1 MNTDFVKGLYSRG
14 CSVPSNASDDADS
27 HYQPADSYTGSTE
40 NLSLA
45 QLWLEK
51 CLLSHKECAQTVT
64 APLASPTRLIDLE
77 DPENPRLCQ
86 TEGFNLEYLTLSYCW
101 DNQGDVQQEMN
112 RMAQIYQNSILIIA
126 ANSGPDISSGLYIER
141 DPRLLKPCN
150 APCTI
155 MEGDQIL
162 RGTISFWPSDER
174 EELSPLHN
182 RGWVFQ
188 EQIMSTRILTFGL
201 YEMRWTCV

>member
-1 MNTDFVKGLYSRG
+1 
-14 CSVPSNASDDADS
+14 
-27 HYQPADSYTGSTE
+27 
-40 NLSLA
+40 
-45 QLWLEK
+45 
-51 CLLSHKECAQTVT
+51 
-64 APLASPTRLIDLE
+64 
-77 DPENPRLCQ
+77 
-86 TEGFNLEYLTLSYCW
+86 
-101 DNQGDVQQEMN
+101 
-112 RMAQIYQNSILIIA
+112 MAQIYQNSILIIA

-182 RGWVFQ
+182 RGWVFL